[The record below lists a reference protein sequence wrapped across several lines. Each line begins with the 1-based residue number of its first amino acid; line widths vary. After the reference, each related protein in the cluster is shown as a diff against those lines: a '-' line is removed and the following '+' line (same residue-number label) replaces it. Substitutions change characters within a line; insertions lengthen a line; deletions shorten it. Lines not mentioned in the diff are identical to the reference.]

1 MRKAAKAKQKV
12 QPDVRIR
19 QATDSDRALILSMYE
34 DFDRQGL
41 TVGMPPRTGIANW
54 LDGLATSPNFVAVE
68 EDRVIGHGFVRPED
82 GTGEVAVYVHQEA
95 RNRGIGR
102 RLLNTVVEEARH
114 LHLDRIWGMTESRNA
129 PMLRLARSLGFEQA
143 NDPNMF
149 WLKLE
154 PPDESRMV
162 ITSPPLPQQ

>member
-1 MRKAAKAKQKV
+1 MSRAAKQKV
-12 QPDVRIR
+12 QTGVRIR
-19 QATDSDRALILSMYE
+19 QATGADRSLILSMYE
-34 DFDRQGL
+34 DFDREGL
-41 TVGMPPRTGIANW
+41 TVGMPPATGVADW

-68 EDRVIGHGFVRPED
+68 GDRVIGHGFVRPED

-102 RLLNTVVEEARH
+102 HLLNTVVEEARS
-114 LHLDRIWGMTESRNA
+114 LHLNRIWGMTEAANA
-129 PMLRLARSLGFEQA
+129 PMLRLARSLGFVQA

-154 PPDESRMV
+154 PPDESRLV
-162 ITSPPLPQQ
+162 ITSPPLPQA

>member
-1 MRKAAKAKQKV
+1 MRKATRRKV
-12 QPDVRIR
+12 RPELRVRE
-19 QATDSDRALILSMYE
+19 ATSADRDSILSMHE
-34 DFDRQGL
+34 DFDRKGL

-68 EDRVIGHGFVRPED
+68 EDRVVGHGFVRPED

-102 RLLNTVVEEARH
+102 RLLNTVIEEARH
-114 LHLDRIWGMTESRNA
+114 LHLDRIWGMTEPGNIA
-129 PMLRLARSLGFEQA
+129 MLRLARSLGFEQA

-162 ITSPPLPQQ
+162 ITSPPVPQE

>member
-1 MRKAAKAKQKV
+1 MRKATRRKV
-12 QPDVRIR
+12 QPKIRIR
-19 QATDSDRALILSMYE
+19 QATGSDRALILSMYE
-34 DFDRQGL
+34 DFDREGL

-54 LDGLATSPNFVAVE
+54 LDVLATSPNFVAVE
-68 EDRVIGHGFVRPED
+68 EDRVIGHGFVRPEN

-114 LHLDRIWGMTESRNA
+114 LHLNRIWGMTESRNA

-154 PPDESRMV
+154 PPDESRLV
-162 ITSPPLPQQ
+162 ITSPPVPQA